1 MNFSKLL
8 THAALLGL
16 ILAGGCGSDP
26 PPKGQVVSGE
36 VTVSGEPLKRGL
48 IIFQPI
54 EGTAGPAATADVV
67 NGHFATTVQMGP
79 WPGKFLVKIESIPPE
94 IAAIAAGKSPHT
106 GKPESSQPHREIDT
120 QFNNRSQT
128 TIEVIAG
135 ENPPHTFDVRWQGS

>member
-1 MNFSKLL
+1 MSFSKLV
-8 THAALLGL
+8 TNIAILGL

-26 PPKGQVVSGE
+26 PSKGQVVTGE
-36 VTVSGEPLKRGL
+36 VIVSGQPLKRGL

-67 NGHFATTVQMGP
+67 EGHFATTVQMGP

-94 IAAIAAGKSPHT
+94 IAAIAAGKSPHP
-106 GKPESSQPHREIDT
+106 GQLESSEPHREIDA
-120 QFNNRSQT
+120 QFNRKSQI